1 MTQRT
6 SGRRMKLGLFP
17 QTDLVPGKE
26 PTLRF
31 REMQAVA
38 ETAEQIGF
46 DSLWI
51 ADHLII
57 RYPNEEEQGC
67 WEAFTFLS
75 ALAAVTSHI
84 QLGSLVACTSYRSP
98 ALLAK
103 MADCLDEISAG
114 RFILGLGAGWH
125 EPEYAAFGFPFD
137 HLTSRFEEALQIIT
151 PLLREGAVDFVGK
164 YYQAR
169 NAALRPRG
177 PSPSGPPIWIGA
189 LGPRMLELT
198 ARYAN
203 AWNIGSRSFSPDRIT
218 QEYPRL
224 VEICER
230 VGRDPATLDLT
241 ANLMVHVRSPGQQA
255 TVDANVLVGSAEEM
269 ADTLRAFAEVG
280 VRHLVIFISPGGVAG
295 VERFGR
301 VIELLDQDQR

>member
-1 MTQRT
+1 MTQQT
-6 SGRRMKLGLFP
+6 IERRMKLGLFP

-31 REMQAVA
+31 CELQAVA

-75 ALAAVTSHI
+75 ALAAVTRRM
-84 QLGSLVACTSYRSP
+84 QLGSLVACASFRSP

-103 MADCLDEISAG
+103 MADSLDEISAG

-125 EPEYAAFGFPFD
+125 EPEYTAFGYPFE
-137 HLTSRFEEALQIIT
+137 HLTNRFEEALQIIT
-151 PLLREGAVDFVGK
+151 PLLREGRVDFTGL

-169 NAALRPRG
+169 RTARRLRG
-177 PSPSGPPIWIGA
+177 PSPAGPPIWIGA
-189 LGPRMLELT
+189 RGPRMLELT
-198 ARYAN
+198 ARCAN
-203 AWNIGSRSFSPDRIT
+203 AWNLASWSFSPERVT
-218 QEYPRL
+218 REYSRL
-224 VEICER
+224 VEVCER
-230 VGRDPATLDLT
+230 IGRDPATLDLT
-241 ANLMVHVRSPGQQA
+241 ANVMVQVRSPGQQVTA
-255 TVDANVLVGSAEEM
+255 DADVLVGSPEEI
-269 ADTLRAFAEVG
+269 AAALRAFAAVG
-280 VRHLVIFISPGGVAG
+280 VRHLVISISPGGVAG

-301 VIELLDQDQR
+301 VIELLDQDD